1 MQLVSSFGALVPIFR
16 STKSNELWDIYLYSW
31 LLRLPFSNNITMLFI
46 GRFVQAFGASTGSVT
61 TQTIL
66 RDNYHGNDRHHLFA
80 KISAALAFSP
90 AIGPLIGGFIGQYYG
105 FRVVFY
111 F

>member
-1 MQLVSSFGALVPIFR
+1 
-16 STKSNELWDIYLYSW
+16 
-31 LLRLPFSNNITMLFI
+31 MLFI

-80 KISAALAFSP
+80 KISAALAFFTGNW
-90 AIGPLIGGFIGQYYG
+90 AINWWIYRTYYG
-105 FRVVFY
+105 FRVVFLFY
-111 F
+111 VVMGMILLFWSLKRLPETKTANATPFSVQKMVVIGKK

>member
-1 MQLVSSFGALVPIFR
+1 M
-16 STKSNELWDIYLYSW
+16 
-31 LLRLPFSNNITMLFI
+31 
-46 GRFVQAFGASTGSVT
+46 
-61 TQTIL
+61 

-105 FRVVFY
+105 FRGVFY